1 MVYLSICLYHL
12 WFLSSVSYNF
22 LSTGLLPP
30 WVGFFLGIFFIAMVN
45 EIVSLIY
52 LSDLSLLMY
61 RNAEDFCPLIF
72 YPENLS
78 YSLVRTS
85 HFTYIYILFPTFYPL
100 WGYFSSFSGFLRG
113 ALRLLNWDFSSFL
126 MYAFHAINFTL
137 GTEWNLAESHKFWYV
152 AFSFN
157 WCTS

>member
-85 HFTYIYILFPTFYPL
+85 HFNYIYIYYFLPSIHFEVIFLLSLGSWEGHLDCWIETFHLFSCMHFML
-100 WGYFSSFSGFLRG
+100 
-113 ALRLLNWDFSSFL
+113 
-126 MYAFHAINFTL
+126 
-137 GTEWNLAESHKFWYV
+137 
-152 AFSFN
+152 
-157 WCTS
+157 